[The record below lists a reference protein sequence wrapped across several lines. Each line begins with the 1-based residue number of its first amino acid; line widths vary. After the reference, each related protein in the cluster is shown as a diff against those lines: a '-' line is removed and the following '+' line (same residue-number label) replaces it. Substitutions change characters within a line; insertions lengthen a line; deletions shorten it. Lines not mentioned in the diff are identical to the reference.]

1 MSKFVHFRAQRDL
14 NGAEITVTMT
24 TERHKYTWPSTI
36 RQQKTSPAAI
46 MRPERAP
53 RRAKMDPKNSQRVPK
68 LPPGDKQCNFND
80 FLKLS
85 GLFLEP
91 FWVQNQSKN
100 LWILVAKIDAQKAN
114 RLYAKNSLKR
124 GIKTQFFGWWIQRF
138 KPKYIMWKS
147 LNSCRKTM
155 FLKDQHVFEIWKN
168 INYHASGNPNLRKIH
183 PGKYSRLRLPIQKDS
198 SRGYKSRG
206 GPEAGR
212 PRTIQKA
219 SSRGYKSRGGTE
231 GPQPVT
237 IQMSASW

>member
-36 RQQKTSPAAI
+36 WQQKTSPAAI

-53 RRAKMDPKNSQRVPK
+53 RRAKMDPQNSQRVPK
-68 LPPGDKQCNFND
+68 WQPGDKQWNFND

-91 FWVQNQSKN
+91 FWAQNQGKN
-100 LWILVAKIDAQKAN
+100 QWIIIAKIDAQKAN
-114 RLYAKNSLKR
+114 RLYAKNSIKR
-124 GIKTQFFGWWIQRF
+124 WIKTQFFGWWIQRF

-147 LNSCRKTM
+147 LNSCRKTV

-168 INYHASGNPNLRKIH
+168 IKNISQNQCSKMCWTKCKNWL
-183 PGKYSRLRLPIQKDS
+183 
-198 SRGYKSRG
+198 
-206 GPEAGR
+206 
-212 PRTIQKA
+212 
-219 SSRGYKSRGGTE
+219 
-231 GPQPVT
+231 
-237 IQMSASW
+237 

>member
-1 MSKFVHFRAQRDL
+1 MLRLGSIPLEKWIYMKMSKFVHFRAQRDL

-36 RQQKTSPAAI
+36 WQQKTSPAAI

-53 RRAKMDPKNSQRVPK
+53 RRAKMDPKNSQGVPK
-68 LPPGDKQCNFND
+68 WPPGDKQWNFND

-91 FWVQNQSKN
+91 FWAPNQGKN
-100 LWILVAKIDAQKAN
+100 LWNLVAKIDAKKAN

-147 LNSCRKTM
+147 LKSCRKTM
-155 FLKDQHVFEIWKN
+155 FLKDQHVFEVLKK
-168 INYHASGNPNLRKIH
+168 H
-183 PGKYSRLRLPIQKDS
+183 
-198 SRGYKSRG
+198 
-206 GPEAGR
+206 
-212 PRTIQKA
+212 
-219 SSRGYKSRGGTE
+219 
-231 GPQPVT
+231 
-237 IQMSASW
+237 